1 MVNMTRH
8 IVVGLAALALVVE
21 LGWLVFAQGSVGSIT
36 AAVLASIALLTVT
49 AARVVAINT
58 VVRILLGAMF
68 AGSVADRFGLLGAP
82 GASGV
87 SWGSYSA
94 FTDYTRSLV
103 PEALDW
109 SAPTLAAIAT
119 ALETLCGIGLILGI
133 AAKTTARVATAL
145 LIGFAAAM
153 WTSVGF
159 DEMCSYGVLVVA
171 GGAALLGTG
180 DTAWNLDHL
189 LRRRTLPT
197 LVVE

>member
-1 MVNMTRH
+1 MNRH
-8 IVVGLAALALVVE
+8 VVVGLAVLALVVE
-21 LGWLVFAQGSVGSIT
+21 LGWLVFAAGSVGSIT

-58 VVRILLGAMF
+58 VVRILLGALF

-103 PEALDW
+103 PEVLDW

-119 ALETLCGIGLILGI
+119 VLETLCGIGLILGI
-133 AAKTTARVATAL
+133 AARTTARVATAL

-180 DTAWNLDHL
+180 DTAWNLDHMF
-189 LRRRTLPT
+189 RRRTLPSPA
-197 LVVE
+197 VQ